1 MQPTREMQ
9 AMAAAGQ
16 ISLDDLRAAAGAAG
30 GVHDDFLDQMLGSLP
45 PSAWPE
51 LASAAGG
58 KAPDGGGQAEGM
70 QHQAQHFGGGLYD
83 ESALLASRLRQHQ
96 ISGGPAGGGAEA
108 AKQMVLQ
115 QLAADL
121 RQGHHML
128 LQGMG
133 RSTGGG
139 GSGDGGL
146 HLPLS
151 LGGGGSGSDVQ
162 ALLKAA
168 ANSAVLI
175 HHLLCSNPLSA
186 FFPVKNLESFCKKKV
201 RVFIRCSLQG
211 GEAAG
216 VFGGSFAG
224 SLQQQQQRFQSHP
237 QVSQDQQTSCCVHGL
252 MLVAHMRPPV

>member
-1 MQPTREMQ
+1 
-9 AMAAAGQ
+9 
-16 ISLDDLRAAAGAAG
+16 
-30 GVHDDFLDQMLGSLP
+30 
-45 PSAWPE
+45 
-51 LASAAGG
+51 
-58 KAPDGGGQAEGM
+58 
-70 QHQAQHFGGGLYD
+70 
-83 ESALLASRLRQHQ
+83 LLASRLRQHQ

-175 HHLLCSNPLSA
+175 HHLLCSNPLAA
-186 FFPVKNLESFCKKKV
+186 FFPVKNLESFCKKKKKKFAFLFGV
-201 RVFIRCSLQG
+201 RYREEKPPASSAVPSPDRSSSSNSVFSRIRRFRKINKPH
-211 GEAAG
+211 AAYM
-216 VFGGSFAG
+216 A
-224 SLQQQQQRFQSHP
+224 
-237 QVSQDQQTSCCVHGL
+237 
-252 MLVAHMRPPV
+252 